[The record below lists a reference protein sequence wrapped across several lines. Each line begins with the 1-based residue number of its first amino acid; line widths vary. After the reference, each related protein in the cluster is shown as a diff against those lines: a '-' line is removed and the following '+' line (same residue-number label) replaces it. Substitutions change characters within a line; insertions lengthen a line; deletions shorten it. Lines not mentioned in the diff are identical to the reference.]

1 MTTEMENSFDEY
13 AMDDHKFIALV
24 VSSSD
29 EDDIDETE
37 SYGSSI
43 IAHKIISNQT
53 TSQVG
58 TTAVRMTTSHHSTE
72 TPQRKISSVSNITR
86 KSSER
91 KSNGE
96 QKKRWSLISN
106 HSHSSSS
113 KKRWSMLSSF
123 TMDTNTKDSITSGS
137 KRVIS
142 TSSASQSSVNE
153 HLERERDSGASSNHK
168 DSRSSS
174 IKRSS
179 TGASLRQLFN
189 KISISDKEVGIDNNK
204 ENIHILPHNK
214 NMDSNIK
221 NQKTIIPSTHNRPST
236 TSSTSSSHFRVPLKP
251 LNVQTPT
258 HQQQQ
263 QQHNI
268 QLRNRRSMQPVS
280 NRHSFQSA
288 SIYSHNTINPT
299 GNNNDNNNIN
309 NNDNGNNNLS
319 NSTPGKWKFWKK
331 STNEISKSIS
341 THSLNIN
348 KATPHNLNH
357 NRNNSSAISIIS
369 NSSTIG
375 NGHGNTNNSIRN
387 RTSFT
392 DFHKTFFSS
401 DSATVNNGNS
411 SNIGST
417 SERRQSIN
425 NKRSSSSLS
434 ISLKHKTSYSSLK
447 KFKSRRKSNTTND
460 DGSSLISVG
469 SGGNSMNRT
478 TSNNGISLPIPDEVS
493 REKIRAKLR
502 NSTSLLS
509 LNAATPVNRK
519 QFDETILNQVLNLT
533 TIKYVLTDI
542 DLKQADNSNLE
553 ILSSTN
559 SLKLTAKVWRMISTR
574 DPTETVICK
583 KLSLNSSEKTMS
595 LNELMILKLT
605 NGTPGLPVLLQSYV
619 HKSSSPTQEEKL
631 TLYLFFKDHGTSL
644 EATSIHSWSQCLNI
658 FWQCVSILYVTETKF
673 KFEHRNLTLDHI
685 LIDSSGNVTLC
696 DMETCRAESVNSP
709 NPQTFYKR
717 LDHPIFYQNKKEY
730 AFDMYQNMRQYFNGE
745 STWINFEPK
754 TNLLWLRYLVILLL
768 KNNSNGKFMG
778 PGRDQLNKIASILEY
793 STMCNSRRN
802 HLFKRKE
809 NEIKS
814 TGDLLRYK

>member
-29 EDDIDETE
+29 DDDMDETE
-37 SYGSSI
+37 SYSSSI
-43 IAHKIISNQT
+43 TANRVITNQTMATGKTVGTSATMT
-53 TSQVG
+53 TSQHVP
-58 TTAVRMTTSHHSTE
+58 A
-72 TPQRKISSVSNITR
+72 TPQRKVSSVSNSTR

-91 KSNGE
+91 KSNGD

-123 TMDTNTKDSITSGS
+123 TMESNTKDSINNSA

-142 TSSASQSSVNE
+142 TSSTSQSSVNE
-153 HLERERDSGASSNHK
+153 HIERGRDNKSSSHK

-189 KISISDKEVGIDNNK
+189 KISISDKEVGVENNK
-204 ENIHILPHNK
+204 ENIHVLSHNK
-214 NMDSNIK
+214 NKNTNITG
-221 NQKTIIPSTHNRPST
+221 QTTIIPSTYNRPPT

-251 LNVQTPT
+251 LNAQTST
-258 HQQQQ
+258 LQ

-280 NRHSFQSA
+280 NRHSLQPA
-288 SIYSHNTINPT
+288 SIYSHNTTNPSS
-299 GNNNDNNNIN
+299 NNNYNHNNNNNTNPSNNNI
-309 NNDNGNNNLS
+309 S
-319 NSTPGKWKFWKK
+319 NSNSEKWKFWKK

-341 THSLNIN
+341 TQSLNIN
-348 KATPHNLNH
+348 KATSHNLNH
-357 NRNNSSAISIIS
+357 NRNNNSTISIVS
-369 NSSTIG
+369 NASTI
-375 NGHGNTNNSIRN
+375 GNTNNSIRN

-401 DSATVNNGNS
+401 DSASINNNNNNNNNVG
-411 SNIGST
+411 IST
-417 SERRQSIN
+417 ERRQSIN

-434 ISLKHKTSYSSLK
+434 INLKHKTSYSSLK

-460 DGSSLISVG
+460 DGSSFISVG
-469 SGGNSMNRT
+469 SGSNSMNKT

-509 LNAATPVNRK
+509 LNAPTPINRK

-542 DLKQADNSNLE
+542 DLKQADNTSLE
-553 ILSSTN
+553 VLSTTN
-559 SLKLTAKVWRMISTR
+559 SLKLTNKVWRMISTR

-605 NGTPGLPVLLQSYV
+605 NGTPGLPALLQSYV
-619 HKSSSPTQEEKL
+619 HKSSGTTQEDKL

-685 LIDSSGNVTLC
+685 LIDNSGNVTLC
-696 DMETCRAESVNSP
+696 DMETCRAESVNTPGS
-709 NPQTFYKR
+709 QIFYKR
-717 LDHPIFYQNKKEY
+717 LDHPIFFQNKKEY
-730 AFDMYQNMRQYFNGE
+730 AFDMYQTMRQYFNGE
-745 STWINFEPK
+745 STWMKFEPK

-768 KNNSNGKFMG
+768 KNNSNGKFLG
-778 PGRDQLNKIASILEY
+778 PGRDQLNKIATILEY

-802 HLFKRKE
+802 NLFKRKE

-814 TGDLLRYK
+814 TGDLLRFK